1 MRSIVTAAA
10 ALVLAACSPSPPM
23 SDAGGVDVT
32 ICSIGGGVAC
42 QTDGTMTC
50 GGSCVTV
57 CPEGGGV
64 PTCVGATDTST
75 WDPRVRCIRDGVDT
89 RVTPVCAVR

>member
-1 MRSIVTAAA
+1 MRLIVTTAA
-10 ALVLAACSPSPPM
+10 ALVLAACSPSTPM

-32 ICSIGGGVAC
+32 ICATGGALC